1 MQLLHR
7 QLESG
12 SKSLVVAEIVFWV
25 AQPKLLVVAAIV
37 RLATLSGFLVFSD
50 GWLVGAVGV
59 PVGVLV
65 GVPVGSNSGKSV
77 GISDG

>member
-12 SKSLVVAEIVFWV
+12 SKSLVVA
-25 AQPKLLVVAAIV
+25 AIV
-37 RLATLSGFLVFSD
+37 RLATSVGLLVISD

-59 PVGVLV
+59 PVGAS
-65 GVPVGSNSGKSV
+65 VGSNSGKSV